1 MSITQERE
9 KYIQKL
15 DLQIGGMNQLLSDK
29 YMEVI
34 TPAKHDEISRL
45 RRKAEVIRRKLASN
59 EFEIAIIGLEKAGKS
74 TFANA
79 LMGIDILPSM
89 DARCTYTSTSIRYGD
104 SDEAEVVFYTRE
116 EFARNFTD
124 SLKTMGIEHAENLDF
139 TTLSLSKYQE
149 LYNSLP
155 VNNYTSNLSADIE
168 NIIMHRDT
176 LLRYIGMPKK
186 VFKGAGELES
196 QELKNFIQNP
206 AYAIAVK
213 EITIRSSMLRDM
225 QNAVIY
231 DVPGFDSPTQMHK
244 EQTIHMMK
252 TCDVIVMI
260 ASAEAPSIRGPQV
273 QIFESEVDED
283 GIPFNEKIFIFGN
296 KADRANDSLEKN
308 LGDMRADLSR
318 FNIVRREFMDSR
330 IILGSARAKLEAEG
344 KLPDS
349 GAAAKLAEKGITNGI
364 SEMRSKLEEYNDTER
379 FETLKKRINR
389 IYAELEETLSDELAS
404 IGEQG
409 DVSASLTRIAEIST
423 ELLTNSENTIRT
435 KLEELKTSIPV
446 QFRDKPLSEEFGSRM
461 ERVSS
466 DNYSVTEEEYTI
478 AKNAA
483 STTGGNIAVDKFEIE
498 LRKLKYAQ
506 LRDYFISTVMD
517 VASDTHKKYDQKIH
531 DIFMDAL
538 GVTASHLYKEELDQK
553 ITDYTVNISAG
564 NRDDYYR
571 SLVER
576 FATDLFETI
585 IRPNFGGRDRWTAYA
600 DRELNLHSLGIF
612 YQNRDNNLPNNRQP
626 ILYTILFHDNAENII
641 NGSSFSTDAQISE
654 LNDIIASNVP
664 NATEERIEALKP
676 LLREL
681 YIDKGSA
688 SGSYVEKICKKNPD
702 IDDVEQFLETEFD
715 PSAESDFRYA
725 AKKTEAITADY
736 YNDRCS
742 SEKLSSS
749 DLDTVVKHL
758 NTDLNIL
765 GYMLVNAAIPAIQI
779 DNAFIYFQIH
789 SIEKLLRSI
798 DPTDPDYSFRSFIS
812 SNIARI
818 ACGQLA
824 DIEAEEKQRRLRQE
838 ICDEIRT
845 VLGSIKNYSE

>member
-1 MSITQERE
+1 MNITQERE

-139 TTLSLSKYQE
+139 TTLSLSKYQD

-283 GIPFNEKIFIFGN
+283 GIPFNE
-296 KADRANDSLEKN
+296 
-308 LGDMRADLSR
+308 
-318 FNIVRREFMDSR
+318 
-330 IILGSARAKLEAEG
+330 
-344 KLPDS
+344 
-349 GAAAKLAEKGITNGI
+349 
-364 SEMRSKLEEYNDTER
+364 
-379 FETLKKRINR
+379 
-389 IYAELEETLSDELAS
+389 
-404 IGEQG
+404 
-409 DVSASLTRIAEIST
+409 
-423 ELLTNSENTIRT
+423 
-435 KLEELKTSIPV
+435 
-446 QFRDKPLSEEFGSRM
+446 
-461 ERVSS
+461 
-466 DNYSVTEEEYTI
+466 
-478 AKNAA
+478 
-483 STTGGNIAVDKFEIE
+483 
-498 LRKLKYAQ
+498 
-506 LRDYFISTVMD
+506 
-517 VASDTHKKYDQKIH
+517 
-531 DIFMDAL
+531 
-538 GVTASHLYKEELDQK
+538 
-553 ITDYTVNISAG
+553 
-564 NRDDYYR
+564 
-571 SLVER
+571 
-576 FATDLFETI
+576 
-585 IRPNFGGRDRWTAYA
+585 
-600 DRELNLHSLGIF
+600 
-612 YQNRDNNLPNNRQP
+612 
-626 ILYTILFHDNAENII
+626 
-641 NGSSFSTDAQISE
+641 
-654 LNDIIASNVP
+654 
-664 NATEERIEALKP
+664 
-676 LLREL
+676 
-681 YIDKGSA
+681 
-688 SGSYVEKICKKNPD
+688 
-702 IDDVEQFLETEFD
+702 
-715 PSAESDFRYA
+715 
-725 AKKTEAITADY
+725 
-736 YNDRCS
+736 
-742 SEKLSSS
+742 
-749 DLDTVVKHL
+749 
-758 NTDLNIL
+758 
-765 GYMLVNAAIPAIQI
+765 
-779 DNAFIYFQIH
+779 
-789 SIEKLLRSI
+789 
-798 DPTDPDYSFRSFIS
+798 
-812 SNIARI
+812 
-818 ACGQLA
+818 
-824 DIEAEEKQRRLRQE
+824 
-838 ICDEIRT
+838 
-845 VLGSIKNYSE
+845 